1 MSDNQVNNLLGV
13 TMDKIKQMVDVNTVI
28 GDPVTT
34 PDGTTVIPVSRVSY
48 GFASGGSDLPS
59 KAQPSA
65 GLFAGG
71 SGAGITI
78 SPIAFLTI
86 HQGNVRVLQIEPYL
100 SSVDRAL
107 EKVPD
112 VVDKVTALFQKEDR
126 KEEPLPQ
133 ERVRGPAVWDRSPN
147 AQVRR
152 KYRRAVLR
160 SAKEAPPQW
169 ASPQEIE
176 TRAGLED
183 SQLHRLYEKA
193 RYSQEGCTSQESRS
207 LKR

>member
-107 EKVPD
+107 AVEDKVP
-112 VVDKVTALFQKEDR
+112 ALFPPVDR
-126 KEEPLPQ
+126 QEEPLPQ
-133 ERVRGPAVWDRSPN
+133 APAQPVEP
-147 AQVRR
+147 V
-152 KYRRAVLR
+152 
-160 SAKEAPPQW
+160 PQ
-169 ASPQEIE
+169 
-176 TRAGLED
+176 D
-183 SQLHRLYEKA
+183 V
-193 RYSQEGCTSQESRS
+193 
-207 LKR
+207 

>member
-1 MSDNQVNNLLGV
+1 MSENQVNNLLGV
-13 TMDKIKQMVDVNTVI
+13 TMEKIKQMVDVNTVI

-59 KAQPSA
+59 KSQPSS

-86 HQGNVRVLQIEPYL
+86 HQGHVRVLQIEPYL

-112 VVDKVTALFQKEDR
+112 VVDKISSLFQKEDHLDKGYALSDAPAQP
-126 KEEPLPQ
+126 KETP
-133 ERVRGPAVWDRSPN
+133 S
-147 AQVRR
+147 
-152 KYRRAVLR
+152 
-160 SAKEAPPQW
+160 
-169 ASPQEIE
+169 
-176 TRAGLED
+176 
-183 SQLHRLYEKA
+183 
-193 RYSQEGCTSQESRS
+193 ES
-207 LKR
+207 L

>member
-65 GLFAGG
+65 GLCAGG

-112 VVDKVTALFQKEDR
+112 VVDKVTSLFQKEDR

-133 ERVRGPAVWDRSPN
+133 APAQPVEP
-147 AQVRR
+147 V
-152 KYRRAVLR
+152 
-160 SAKEAPPQW
+160 PQ
-169 ASPQEIE
+169 
-176 TRAGLED
+176 D
-183 SQLHRLYEKA
+183 V
-193 RYSQEGCTSQESRS
+193 
-207 LKR
+207 

>member
-1 MSDNQVNNLLGV
+1 MSENQVNNLLGV

-28 GDPVTT
+28 GSPVTT

-59 KAQPSA
+59 KTQPAA

-86 HQGNVRVLQIEPYL
+86 HEGHVRVLQIEPYL

-112 VVDKVTALFQKEDR
+112 VVDKLSALFQKEE
-126 KEEPLPQ
+126 KE
-133 ERVRGPAVWDRSPN
+133 N
-147 AQVRR
+147 APENAGQPG
-152 KYRRAVLR
+152 K
-160 SAKEAPPQW
+160 
-169 ASPQEIE
+169 ASPD
-176 TRAGLED
+176 TP
-183 SQLHRLYEKA
+183 
-193 RYSQEGCTSQESRS
+193 
-207 LKR
+207 

>member
-1 MSDNQVNNLLGV
+1 MSENQVNNLLGV

-28 GDPVTT
+28 GSPVTT

-59 KAQPSA
+59 KTQSAA

-112 VVDKVTALFQKEDR
+112 VVDKVTSLFQKEDR

-133 ERVRGPAVWDRSPN
+133 APAKPVEP
-147 AQVRR
+147 V
-152 KYRRAVLR
+152 
-160 SAKEAPPQW
+160 PQ
-169 ASPQEIE
+169 
-176 TRAGLED
+176 D
-183 SQLHRLYEKA
+183 V
-193 RYSQEGCTSQESRS
+193 
-207 LKR
+207 

>member
-1 MSDNQVNNLLGV
+1 MSENQVNNLLGV

-28 GDPVTT
+28 GSPVTT

-59 KAQPSA
+59 KPACRGA
-65 GLFAGG
+65 VCGG

-86 HQGNVRVLQIEPYL
+86 HEGHVRVLQIEPYL

-112 VVDKVTALFQKEDR
+112 VVDKLSALFQKEE
-126 KEEPLPQ
+126 KEEAP
-133 ERVRGPAVWDRSPN
+133 EN
-147 AQVRR
+147 AGQPG
-152 KYRRAVLR
+152 K
-160 SAKEAPPQW
+160 
-169 ASPQEIE
+169 ASSDTP
-176 TRAGLED
+176 
-183 SQLHRLYEKA
+183 
-193 RYSQEGCTSQESRS
+193 
-207 LKR
+207 

>member
-78 SPIAFLTI
+78 AFLTI

-112 VVDKVTALFQKEDR
+112 VVDKVTSLFQKEDR

-133 ERVRGPAVWDRSPN
+133 VPAQPVEP
-147 AQVRR
+147 V
-152 KYRRAVLR
+152 
-160 SAKEAPPQW
+160 PQ
-169 ASPQEIE
+169 
-176 TRAGLED
+176 D
-183 SQLHRLYEKA
+183 V
-193 RYSQEGCTSQESRS
+193 
-207 LKR
+207 